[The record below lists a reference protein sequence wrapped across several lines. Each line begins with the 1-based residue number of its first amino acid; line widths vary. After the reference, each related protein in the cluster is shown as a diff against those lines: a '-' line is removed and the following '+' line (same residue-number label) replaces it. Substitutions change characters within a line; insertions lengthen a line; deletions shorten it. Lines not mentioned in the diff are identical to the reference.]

1 MDEDGFRLQDQH
13 VCIVGLGL
21 MGGSLALALRGQVAR
36 LSAVDSDPAACRL
49 ALERGIVGEASGDL
63 SLVAGADVVILAAP
77 VRAAIRLIGEI
88 SALLQPGS
96 LLMDVCSVKQPL
108 VAAMNAL
115 PPAVGAVA
123 GHPMCGKEV
132 SGLIHAEASLYH
144 GARFV
149 LCRTGRSTPLALE
162 GAEQIVS
169 ALGAESLL
177 MEAGHHDRVAS
188 LISHLPYLL
197 AAALALT
204 AGEGAEADPIVWE
217 LASSGFRDTSRL
229 AGSDPAMM
237 ADILLTNQDAI
248 QDALRGAQVT
258 LDRLRDTLRDAA
270 QEGDPNALISFLSG
284 AQRFRR
290 EWERTR
296 NHS

>member
-1 MDEDGFRLQDQH
+1 MDEDGFRLQEQH

-21 MGGSLALALRGQVAR
+21 MGGSLALALGEQVAR
-36 LSAVDSDPAACRL
+36 LSAVDHDPAACSL
-49 ALERGIVGEASGDL
+49 ALERGIVGEASGEL
-63 SLVAGADVVILAAP
+63 SLVSEADIVVVAAP
-77 VRAAIRLIGEI
+77 VQAAIRLIGQLG
-88 SALLQPGS
+88 SLLHPGS
-96 LLMDVCSVKQPL
+96 LLMDVCSVKRPI
-108 VAAMNAL
+108 VAAMNGL
-115 PPAVGAVA
+115 PPSVGAVA

-149 LCRTGRSTPLALE
+149 LCRTARTTPIALHT
-162 GAEQIVS
+162 AEQIVV
-169 ALGAESLL
+169 AVGAKVLP
-177 MEAGHHDRVAS
+177 MEADHHDRAAS

-204 AGEGAEADPIVWE
+204 AGEQAGIDAAVWE
-217 LASSGFRDTSRL
+217 LATSGFRDTSRL

-248 QDALRGAQVT
+248 QEALRGAQGA
-258 LDRLRDTLRDAA
+258 LDRLRDAMRVAIQGD
-270 QEGDPNALISFLSG
+270 DPNALVLLLSEV
-284 AQRFRR
+284 QRFRQ

-296 NHS
+296 NH